1 MLDALCALP
10 YKPDPDSGRQ
20 GRRFIWSLVR
30 TGGQMQATRNAF
42 PFHVNR
48 EGPNRKPETM
58 TTFSQKPADVVKKW
72 VLIDAEGLVV
82 GRLATVVANRLRGK
96 HKATFTPHVDDGDN
110 VIVINADKVVF
121 TGKKFTDKVYY
132 WHTGHPGGVKE
143 RTARQLLEGR
153 FPERVVEKAVERMI
167 PRGPLGRRQMKNLR
181 VYAGTDHP
189 HVAQQPETLD
199 VGALNAKN
207 KRA

>member
-1 MLDALCALP
+1 M
-10 YKPDPDSGRQ
+10 
-20 GRRFIWSLVR
+20 GRRFVI
-30 TGGQMQATRNAF
+30 GGGFALSPMQATRNAF
-42 PFHVNR
+42 PSGNGR
-48 EGPNRKPETM
+48 RGPNRKQNSM
-58 TTFSQKPADVVKKW
+58 ATFSQKPADVVKKW

-82 GRLATVVANRLRGK
+82 GRLATIIANRLRGK
-96 HKATFTPHVDDGDN
+96 HKPTFTPHVDDGDN

-121 TGKKFTDKVYY
+121 TGRKYTDKVYY
-132 WHTGHPGGVKE
+132 WHTGHPGGIKE

-181 VYAGTDHP
+181 VYAGAEHP
-189 HVAQQPETLD
+189 HAAQQPETLD

-207 KRA
+207 KRAS